1 MTGVAGIDGSDEW
14 ASGLHWKQKKNES
27 DLQDSIGLMMTHSN
41 TLDSRL
47 TVRLEVVP
55 GDNVVERVEL
65 AAQCGF
71 DGIAFP
77 GLLSQRFAEETL
89 ANLQQLALPIKTVSL
104 GFEGSLCS
112 PDENQRQRCRDSL
125 RQLFDFTQALGAI
138 SVNIPPILNQFH
150 RDRYPAEAIEEQD
163 ELLVRQLPELG
174 EQAAQRG
181 LELLI
186 EPVNRYETDYLKTI
200 SHAARLCAAVNHPA
214 VGMTVDFFHM
224 QMEESDNAAAL
235 TGAAP
240 WIRHVHVAE
249 NTRCEPGSG
258 QLDFQP
264 GFRALQDLG
273 YRGLV
278 ELECRSLSGPAH
290 ACLTKSASWL
300 RSQWQQAGCRSIG

>member
-1 MTGVAGIDGSDEW
+1 MT
-14 ASGLHWKQKKNES
+14 
-27 DLQDSIGLMMTHSN
+27 THLN

-55 GDNVVERVEL
+55 GDTVVERVEL

-89 ANLQQLALPIKTVSL
+89 ANLRQLALPIKTVSL

-112 PDENQRQRCRDSL
+112 PDEKQRQRCRDSM
-125 RQLFDFTQALGAI
+125 RKLFDFTQALGAI
-138 SVNIPPILNQFH
+138 SVNVPPILNQFH
-150 RDRYPAEAIEEQD
+150 RDRYPVDAIEQQD
-163 ELLVRQLPELG
+163 QLLVRQLPELG
-174 EQAAQRG
+174 DEAARRG

-200 SHAARLCAAVNHPA
+200 GHAARLCDAVNHPS

-224 QMEESDNAAAL
+224 QMEESNNAAAL
-235 TGAAP
+235 TKAAR

-264 GFRALQDLG
+264 GFCALQEFG

-278 ELECRSLSGPAH
+278 ELECRSLSGPAQ

-300 RSQWQQAGCRSIG
+300 RSQWQQAECPSHG